1 MERKLPASA
10 HCRGTLSC
18 SEEDELAAARLA
30 KLSAPRTSNWL
41 ARTRLHRLLD
51 RLSQHGAVW
60 IAAGPGSGKSTLAAC
75 WAAARGPRTL
85 WYRADAG
92 DRDPGAAFGY
102 FTELARGASRR
113 APALPAYQPQDVERL
128 DMFARSFFRT
138 FYAVVPAAPTLVIDD
153 AHAAAGS
160 DFDVLLAAAIRE
172 APSDVSLLV
181 LSRHEPTGALLDDVA
196 RGTLQR
202 VEDEALAFSEDEAV
216 ELLAGRIGR
225 AGATRLHVQA
235 AGWAAGMLL
244 LAQAPPTPGA
254 ATAIAHERLEA
265 FFAERVLA
273 PLAEGERR
281 TLAAAALLPD
291 VDAAGLAAMGLDP
304 AAADT
309 LERLR
314 RLHTF
319 VTRLDRQPPS
329 WRLHDLLRDALA
341 QRFDA
346 MADAAW
352 RDRVRRAAAQIA
364 AERGLAGAAVGL
376 LLQTGDANGAR
387 RMAEPSARGLVKS
400 MRLHE
405 LDAIA
410 AALGDAAVDG
420 SVPLLQALGES
431 AWQRNDAKAA
441 VARFERADAALGGA
455 APDARGLLIAASA
468 VGAILEGWQDF
479 SGTERWMQR
488 LALHL
493 PARAQVTDADDGLRI
508 DRACLQA
515 TNMVWGASLVDVA
528 PLVSRM
534 LDALRRERTIDPNE
548 AVAASS
554 VLLEAA
560 GYRQSD
566 GLLFRELVAASA
578 WWLQQPSLAPLV
590 KAGWLITY
598 APLGRRWPTPGI
610 ALPAADPVACLEH
623 AVELA
628 REHGGRSVAF
638 SGALFLAHMAVATND
653 RAAAPGRLA
662 ALRELVDA
670 GHARQVIN
678 VLEVESN
685 VLALFGDWPAAQ
697 AVLRRARELAERNA
711 WPSSQMWNMEVYEQ
725 RLAIAA
731 GAHRQAREALLRQAE
746 RYPAGTRRDFAL
758 VLADMA
764 AAAEALQTD
773 GRLPDD
779 LVRAVIERARA
790 YDWPGF
796 SAHLAPLAARVCS
809 QAIRLGIEPEF
820 AARVV
825 SDRHLAPPSPYEP
838 HWPWPIRVRAL
849 GGLRIEVDG
858 RPLDFG
864 PRAQR
869 KPLDLLKLLIAHGPA
884 PVDAALVLD
893 ALWPDADGA
902 AARAAFDMAVMR
914 LRKLLGRSDA
924 LRLDASH
931 VGFDAAQVW
940 VDAFAF
946 REGASDDYPGPLFGA
961 DAVQPWWAAA
971 RERLHQ
977 RFLRRAGERG
987 RALEAERAFDAALAI
1002 YEAGLA
1008 QDPLAEELYQG
1019 AIRCHLAAGRSADA
1033 LRVYRRCRDQLSI
1046 VLGVKP
1052 SAATSRLVAE
1062 LIRV

>member
-1 MERKLPASA
+1 VV
-10 HCRGTLSC
+10 TT
-18 SEEDELAAARLA
+18 RLA

-41 ARTRLHRLLD
+41 ARARLHRLLD
-51 RLSQHGAVW
+51 RTAQQAAVW

-92 DRDPGAAFGY
+92 DCDPGAAFGY
-102 FTELARGASRR
+102 FAQLARATRR
-113 APALPAYQPQDVERL
+113 TPALPAYQPQDLERL
-128 DMFARSFFRT
+128 DTFARSFFRA
-138 FYAVVPAAPTLVIDD
+138 FFAAVPAAATLIVDD

-160 DFDVLLAAAIRE
+160 EFDVLLAAAIRE
-172 APSDVSLLV
+172 APTDVSLLV
-181 LSRHEPTGALLDDVA
+181 LSRHEPAGALLDEVA

-202 VEDEALAFSEDEAV
+202 IEDDALAFTEDEAV
-216 ELLAGRIGR
+216 ELLGRRFER
-225 AGATRLHVQA
+225 AAAQRLHAQA
-235 AGWAAGMLL
+235 GGWAAGMLL
-244 LAQAPPTPGA
+244 LAQSPVSPG
-254 ATAIAHERLEA
+254 TDTEIARERLEA

-273 PLAEGERR
+273 PLTEGERR

-291 VDAAGLAAMGLDP
+291 VDAAALQSMDMGNAAPEM
-304 AAADT
+304 

-329 WRLHDLLRDALA
+329 WRLHDLLRDALV
-341 QRFDA
+341 QRFGTI
-346 MADAAW
+346 ADAAW
-352 RDRVRRAAAQIA
+352 RDRVLRAAAQTAADRGLARETVQLLLQAGDAAAARGA
-364 AERGLAGAAVGL
+364 AERA
-376 LLQTGDANGAR
+376 
-387 RMAEPSARGLVKS
+387 ARGLVKAL
-400 MRLHE
+400 RLHE
-405 LDAIA
+405 LDAIVGL
-410 AALGDAAVDG
+410 LGDAAVAG
-420 SVPLLQALGES
+420 SLPLQQALGES
-431 AWQRNDAKAA
+431 AWQRNDAKTA
-441 VARFERADAALGGA
+441 VAHFERAYAALGDGVPHA
-455 APDARGLLIAASA
+455 GGLLIAASA

-479 SGTERWMQR
+479 TGTERWMER
-488 LALHL
+488 LKAHL
-493 PARAQVTDADDGLRI
+493 PARPAIADPDEGLRI
-508 DRACLQA
+508 DRACLQS
-515 TNMVWGASLVDVA
+515 TNMVWGASLGDVE
-528 PLVSRM
+528 PLIARM
-534 LDALRRERTIDPNE
+534 LEALRNDRTIDANE

-560 GYRQSD
+560 GYRLSD
-566 GLLFRELVAASA
+566 GPLFRELVAASA
-578 WWLQQPSLAPLV
+578 WWLQRPALAPLV

-598 APLGRRWPTPGI
+598 APLGRRWPTPAV

-628 REHGGRSVAF
+628 REHGGRNVAF

-653 RAAAPGRLA
+653 RAAAPARLA
-662 ALRELVDA
+662 ALRELVDE
-670 GHARQVIN
+670 GHSRQVIN

-685 VLALFGDWPAAQ
+685 ILALFGDWPAAQ
-697 AVLRRARELAERNA
+697 AVLRRARELAERSA

-731 GAHRQAREALLRQAE
+731 GAHAQAREALLRNSE
-746 RYPAGTRRDFAL
+746 RYPAGTRRDFAI

-764 AAAEALQTD
+764 SAAEALRSE
-773 GRLPDD
+773 GRIPDE
-779 LVRAVIERARA
+779 LVRAVIERARR

-796 SAHLAPLAARVCS
+796 SAHLAPLASRLCS
-809 QAIRLGIEPEF
+809 QAIRLGVEPEF

-825 SDRHLAPPSPYEP
+825 RDRHLVPPSPFER
-838 HWPWPIRVRAL
+838 HWPWPVRVHAL
-849 GGLRIEVDG
+849 GGLRIELDG
-858 RPLDFG
+858 QPLDFG

-869 KPLDLLKLLIAHGPA
+869 KPLDLLRLLVAHGPA

-931 VGFDAAQVW
+931 IGVDGTQVW

-946 REGASDDYPGPLFGA
+946 REGAMDEYPGPLFGS
-961 DAVQPWWAAA
+961 DPVQPWWAAA

-977 RFLRRAGERG
+977 RFLRRTVERG
-987 RALEAERAFDAALAI
+987 RALEAQADADAALRV
-1002 YEAGLA
+1002 YEAGLV

-1019 AIRCHLAAGRSADA
+1019 AIRCHLAAGRAADA
-1033 LRVYRRCRDQLSI
+1033 LRVLRRCRDQLSI
-1046 VLGVKP
+1046 VLGVQP
-1052 SAATSRLVAE
+1052 SAATLALAAAARE
-1062 LIRV
+1062 